1 MQFNS
6 TVKLLR
12 DVLSRK
18 VYEYFIEKLH
28 NLFVLKIHD
37 GREFSDFSNEVCRE
51 IFSRPMKI
59 TLVNRLRE
67 IQYKLLHGAI
77 FTREHL
83 FRFGF
88 VVYNLCS
95 FCKQKIETY
104 LHLFWECVHVQRL
117 RQNIIAKFELRVIK
131 VYRLDIY
138 SFRVVW

>member
-37 GREFSDFSNEVCRE
+37 GQEFSDFSNEVHVCRE
-51 IFSRPMKI
+51 IFSRPRKV
-59 TLVNRLRE
+59 TLFNRLRE

-77 FTREHL
+77 YTREHQIW
-83 FRFGF
+83 
-88 VVYNLCS
+88 LC
-95 FCKQKIETY
+95 C
-104 LHLFWECVHVQRL
+104 R
-117 RQNIIAKFELRVIK
+117 
-131 VYRLDIY
+131 
-138 SFRVVW
+138 